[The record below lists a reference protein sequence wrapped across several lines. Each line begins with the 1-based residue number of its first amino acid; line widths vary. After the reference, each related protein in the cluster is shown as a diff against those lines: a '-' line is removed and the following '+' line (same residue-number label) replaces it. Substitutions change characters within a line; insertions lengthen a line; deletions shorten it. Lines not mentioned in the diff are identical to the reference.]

1 VTSVNS
7 IAAVLVCAGSGKRFG
22 DESQSPKQYQL
33 LKGSPVYTWGLR
45 CLLDHERINRV
56 VLVVATDMEED
67 IKTDVEKWIT
77 KGLEK
82 LSVTT
87 GGATRQASVFNGLKL
102 LSQQESLPDAV
113 LVHDAARPFINATI
127 LDDVIKCVEKE
138 QACTVGSPVS
148 DTVKRVDD
156 SIIGETV
163 DRTNLVAVQTPQAAR
178 FSELFKAH
186 QRAEA
191 DGWVTTDDAAIM
203 EMAGYKVSVVLST
216 RWNIKIT
223 TKEDLRI
230 CEALALAINR

>member
-7 IAAVLVCAGSGKRFG
+7 FAAVLVSAGSGTRFG
-22 DESQSPKQYQL
+22 DESGSAKQYQFL
-33 LKGSPVYTWGLR
+33 HGSPVYTWALS
-45 CLLDHERINRV
+45 CLLEHPKIATV
-56 VLVVATDMEED
+56 VLVVAEGMVEEINLD
-67 IKTDVEKWIT
+67 ISKWIT

-102 LSQQESLPDAV
+102 LSQQPSPPDAV
-113 LVHDAARPFINATI
+113 LIHDAARPLLTATI
-127 LDDVIKCVEKE
+127 IDDVIKCIEKE
-138 QACTVGSPVS
+138 PACTVGTPVS
-148 DTVKRVDD
+148 DTVKRVEDH
-156 SIIGETV
+156 IIGETV

-178 FSELFKAH
+178 FSELLKAH

-223 TKEDLRI
+223 TKEDLCI
-230 CEALALAINR
+230 CEALALSINR

>member
-1 VTSVNS
+1 MTSVNS

-191 DGWVTTDDAAIM
+191 DGLVTTDDAAIM

>member
-1 VTSVNS
+1 MTSVNS

-67 IKTDVEKWIT
+67 IKTDVKKWLT

>member
-7 IAAVLVCAGSGKRFG
+7 FAAVLVSAGSGKRFG
-22 DESQSPKQYQL
+22 DDSESAKQYQFL
-33 LKGSPVYTWGLR
+33 HGTPVYTWALR
-45 CLLDHERINRV
+45 RLLEHPKIAAV
-56 VLVVATDMEED
+56 VLVVAEGFEEEIQLD
-67 IKTDVEKWIT
+67 ITKWIT
-77 KGLEK
+77 EGLDK

-102 LSQQESLPDAV
+102 LSQQASPPDAV
-113 LVHDAARPFINATI
+113 LIHDAARPFITATI
-127 LDDVIKCVEKE
+127 IDDVIKCIEKE
-138 QACTVGSPVS
+138 QACTVGTPVS
-148 DTVKRVDD
+148 DTVKRVDNQ
-156 SIIGETV
+156 IIGETV

-178 FSELFKAH
+178 FSELLKAH

-223 TKEDLRI
+223 TKEDLCI
-230 CEALALAINR
+230 CEALALSINR

>member
-1 VTSVNS
+1 MTSVNS

>member
-1 VTSVNS
+1 MTSVNS

-67 IKTDVEKWIT
+67 IKTDVEKWLT